1 VIVQAGI
8 DLIHNPEKPICGL
21 MVKELP
27 CEASNNE
34 DGDRIVSSRPPVN
47 MAILSCIWNSRAC
60 DGKMD
65 GKSLI

>member
-1 VIVQAGI
+1 MIVQAGI

-34 DGDRIVSSRPPVN
+34 DSDQIVSSRPPVTWS
-47 MAILSCIWNSRAC
+47 ILSLHLELE
-60 DGKMD
+60 
-65 GKSLI
+65 SL